1 MMNIDKNNPDVIVVG
16 GGPCGLFAGLLLAR
30 RGVRCVVLEKKDGIS
45 THPKAMGLSRRT
57 SEIFRQ
63 TGLLGHIEKG
73 SLSLEGRCLGVW
85 SKSLVGEEL
94 GRVPLVDATS
104 PLTPCTSLHCPQTW
118 TEHVLFEALKL
129 EPLATVEFGVDV
141 QSVDVTS
148 TGARVLCADGNTF
161 VSDWVVAADGAGSH
175 LRRSLGIETDG
186 PGDLGHFVNTL
197 FRANY
202 GPHLQERKALLY
214 QALGKDFFEFF
225 VAVNGTDLW
234 LMHHF
239 LQPGETAEDFS
250 AARIKEIIV
259 QASGLPDEPVEI
271 LGMSPWVMSPK
282 VAKSW
287 RRDRLLLAGD
297 AAARLS
303 PAGGLG
309 LNNGLQG
316 VHNLAWKLAAVIT
329 EGASESLVD
338 TYELERR
345 PAAQRLMQNTN
356 RNADE
361 IFVIVAA
368 AMRDDW
374 AAVRDGISH
383 SRRNGSGLGQ
393 DLGVSYE
400 EGAFLADGTE
410 PSPCEDP
417 INDYHPSGRP
427 GGRAPHLEIQKA
439 GNKTSLLDFFGEG
452 FVLLAGRAAGAFR
465 AASQQVTFLQ
475 NGTEFEA
482 SDFEQTYGITS
493 AGAVLVRPDGFV
505 AARFADGS
513 GSETPDSVVSRVSKS
528 QFLA

>member
-1 MMNIDKNNPDVIVVG
+1 MNDEKPDVIIVG

-30 RGVRCVVLEKKDGIS
+30 RGVRCLILEKKEGIS

-73 SLSLEGRCLGVW
+73 SLSLEGRSLGVW

-94 GRVPLVDATS
+94 GRIPLVDMTS

-118 TEHVLFEALKL
+118 TEHVLHEALKH
-129 EPLATVEFGVDV
+129 ESKATIAFGVEV

-148 TGARVLCADGNTF
+148 TGASVHLADGKTHEAE
-161 VSDWVVAADGAGSH
+161 WVLAADGAGSH
-175 LRRSLGIETDG
+175 LRKQLGIDTDG

-225 VAVNGTDLW
+225 VAVNGSDLW

-239 LQPGETAEDFS
+239 LQPGETPEDCS
-250 AARIKEIIV
+250 PSRMKEIV
-259 QASGLPDEPVEI
+259 QYASGLPEEPVEI
-271 LGMSPWVMSPK
+271 LGLSPWVMSPK
-282 VAKSW
+282 VAKNW
-287 RRDRLLLAGD
+287 RRDRMLLVGD

-316 VHNLAWKLAAVIT
+316 VHNLIWKLAAVIKG
-329 EGASESLVD
+329 EASESLID
-338 TYELERR
+338 SYESERR
-345 PAAQRLMQNTN
+345 PAALQLMQNTN
-356 RNADE
+356 RNSDE

-374 AAVRDGISH
+374 MAVRDGINH
-383 SRRNGSGLGQ
+383 SRRHGSGLGQ
-393 DLGVSYE
+393 DLGVTYK
-400 EGAFLADGTE
+400 EGAFFADGTE
-410 PSPCEDP
+410 APSCEDP
-417 INDYHPSGRP
+417 INEYHPCGRP
-427 GGRAPHLEIQKA
+427 GGRAPHLEIHNA
-439 GNKTSLLDFFGEG
+439 GDKRSLLDFFGEE

-465 AASQQVTFLQ
+465 VDSKQVAFLQ
-475 NGTEFEA
+475 NGAEFEA
-482 SDFEQTYGITS
+482 QAFEHTYGIS
-493 AGAVLVRPDGFV
+493 SSGAVLVRPDGFV

-528 QFLA
+528 EFLA

>member
-1 MMNIDKNNPDVIVVG
+1 MKNNPEVIIVG

-30 RGVRCVVLEKKDGIS
+30 RGIRCLVLEKKAGIS

-57 SEIFRQ
+57 AEIFRQ

-73 SLSLEGRCLGVW
+73 SLPMEGRSLAVW

-94 GRVPLVDATS
+94 GSVPLVDVTS
-104 PLTPCTSLHCPQTW
+104 PLTPCTPLHCPQTW
-118 TEHVLFEALKL
+118 TEHILFEALKH
-129 EPLATVEFGVDV
+129 ESHASIEFGVEV

-148 TGARVLCADGNTF
+148 TGACVILADGKKLE
-161 VSDWVVAADGAGSH
+161 SGWVIAADGAGSH
-175 LRRSLGIETDG
+175 VRKHLGIETDG

-202 GPHLQERKALLY
+202 GPHLQHRKSLLY

-225 VAVNGTDLW
+225 VAVNGSDLW

-250 AARIKEIIV
+250 ASRIKEIIL
-259 QASGLPDEPVEI
+259 QASGLPEEPVEI
-271 LGMSPWVMSPK
+271 LGLSPWVMSPK

-287 RRDRLLLAGD
+287 RRDRLLLVGD

-309 LNNGLQG
+309 LNNGLQS
-316 VHNLAWKLAAVIT
+316 VHNLAWKLAAVLQG
-329 EGASESLVD
+329 EASETLIDS
-338 TYELERR
+338 YEVERR
-345 PAAQRLMQNTN
+345 PAALRLMKNTN

-374 AAVRDGISH
+374 AAVREGIHH
-383 SRRNGSGLGQ
+383 SRRHGSGLGQ
-393 DLGVSYE
+393 DLGLTYE
-400 EGAFLADGTE
+400 HGAFLADGTD
-410 PSPCEDP
+410 PAVCEDP
-417 INDYHPSGRP
+417 INDYHPEGRP
-427 GGRAPHLEIQKA
+427 GGRAPHVEIE
-439 GNKTSLLDFFGEG
+439 GDKTSLLDFFGER

-465 AASQQVTFLQ
+465 ADSHKADFLQ
-475 NGTEFEA
+475 NGAEFEA
-482 SDFEQTYGITS
+482 PGFEHTYGITS
-493 AGAVLVRPDGFV
+493 SGAVLVRPDGYV
-505 AARFADGS
+505 AARFVDGQ

-528 QFLA
+528 DFLA